1 MLIKVCGMRDAD
13 NIRAVEAL
21 GIDLMG
27 FIFYDKSK
35 RNVSATPAYLP
46 ASCQRVGVFVNAT
59 PDVILSRVSEFGLT
73 YVQLH
78 GDESLSFVRQLRQ
91 RLAADIPHDVR
102 IVRSVAVASGRE
114 VQNARMWDGFVDV
127 LLFETPSTGYGGS
140 GVSFDW
146 NLLSSYQ
153 GQTPFL
159 IAGGIGMDCIDQLRQ
174 FSHQRWLGIDLNSR
188 FEIEPAVKD
197 IAKLQQFINS
207 IKS

>member
-35 RNVSATPAYLP
+35 RNVSVTPAYLP

-91 RLAADIPHDVR
+91 RLAADIPHNVR

-114 VQNARMWDGFVDV
+114 AQNARMWDGFADV

-140 GVSFDW
+140 GVSFNW

>member
-35 RNVSATPAYLP
+35 RNVSVTPAYLP

-91 RLAADIPHDVR
+91 CLAADIPHDVR

-114 VQNARMWDGFVDV
+114 AQNARMWDGFADV

>member
-35 RNVSATPAYLP
+35 RNVSVTPAYLP

-91 RLAADIPHDVR
+91 RLATDIPHDVR

-114 VQNARMWDGFVDV
+114 AQNARMWDGFADV

-159 IAGGIGMDCIDQLRQ
+159 IAGGIGMDCIYQLRQ

>member
-35 RNVSATPAYLP
+35 RNVSVTPAYLP

-91 RLAADIPHDVR
+91 RLATDIPHDVR

-114 VQNARMWDGFVDV
+114 AQNARMWDGFVDV